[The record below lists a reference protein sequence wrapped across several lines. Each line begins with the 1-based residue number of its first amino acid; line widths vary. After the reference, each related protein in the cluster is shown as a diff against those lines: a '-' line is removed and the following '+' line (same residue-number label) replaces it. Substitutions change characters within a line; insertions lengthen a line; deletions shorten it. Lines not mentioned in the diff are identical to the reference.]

1 MRNKDLEKKIGFDES
16 IDYCKILERYNK
28 AVEEGNQA
36 EAYKILDEQG
46 GLFNL
51 CAKVHIQ
58 RVDINGEPCKIK
70 NIDNYKIN
78 YNV

>member
-1 MRNKDLEKKIGFDES
+1 M
-16 IDYCKILERYNK
+16 
-28 AVEEGNQA
+28 EEGNQA

-58 RVDINGEPCKIK
+58 RVDINGEPCKVK